1 MYEKAENWLFRL
13 AHPSLLYSGSKLNVQ
28 FVVSSLLYLS
38 LCFVLLGI
46 CASDYLCPAVS
57 HISNGKRGSAQ
68 KGLLAAILLSW
79 CNSSPDLFTNFMS
92 WTSSNAAALSVGEVL
107 GSCGFIICVVQG
119 AVFIVMSKV
128 RVGLEPE
135 QRQHVTRD
143 LCFILVAMLMMLYVC
158 LQNKVT
164 LLNCVFMLGV
174 YVAYIASK
182 AGVSYSKPISDDA
195 NGTNWNSP
203 DEAFPEMAA
212 AVFPSG
218 PDSGHKLNVLSAMD
232 YSALYEMME
241 GSVNAPDDAITLR
254 TLNSDIPGTTF
265 VSPRP
270 LTEPGT
276 SRLPFVDVDTPPVQ
290 SSPSTF
296 QPFHDSDEI
305 SEAEQALLTEPI
317 RYSKVAMKRLQR
329 IRKGTFFLLAP
340 QLLGFSRKPVSA
352 KALALAT
359 TPFTILLRFSCPQYY
374 EILQCDRTPNSTI
387 ELERTQLLLLLVQAI
402 LAPFSSLVLLW
413 ILAGISLHWYYLLA
427 TGIISIALLV
437 SVASLHMAAQN
448 YNKFSLNEDHSSDDR
463 KLKQLRNAEKA
474 MVILLNSFG
483 ILNSILWISTLAN
496 ALVEVME
503 VYQRFTSISEAVLG
517 LTIFSWGNSIS
528 DLMSNVAM
536 CQLYRKHEADDTE
549 ETSRHAS
556 RSFFI
561 SLSACFGGI
570 LLNSLIGIGLSGL
583 VAMLMKTEGVDDEG
597 SWVFRSVS
605 LDKSGV
611 DFKFMVSASFII
623 IQNLFL
629 LSSFCG
635 VRAFKSLLEDRGKL
649 VGILM
654 CSWWGLATSVNV
666 LIESFAN

>member
-1 MYEKAENWLFRL
+1 MHEKAENWLFRL
-13 AHPSLLYSGSKLNVQ
+13 VHPSLLYLDSKLNVQ
-28 FVVSSLLYLS
+28 FVISSLLYLS

-57 HISNGKRGSAQ
+57 NISNGRKGSAQ

-107 GSCGFIICVVQG
+107 GSCGFIMCVVQG
-119 AVFIVMSKV
+119 AVFIVMSKA

-143 LCFILVAMLMMLYVC
+143 LGFILVAMLMMLYVC
-158 LQNKVT
+158 LQNEVT
-164 LLNCVFMLGV
+164 LLNCVFMMGV
-174 YVAYIASK
+174 YAAYIASK
-182 AGVSYSKPISDDA
+182 AGVRYSKPTSDDA
-195 NGTNWNSP
+195 NHTDWNSP
-203 DEAFPEMAA
+203 EEAFPEMTAGA
-212 AVFPSG
+212 FSSG
-218 PDSGHKLNVLSAMD
+218 ADSGHKFNILSAMD

-241 GSVNAPDDAITLR
+241 RSTSSPDDAITLQ
-254 TLNSDIPGTTF
+254 TLRSDIPGTTF

-270 LTEPGT
+270 ITEPSA
-276 SRLPFVDVDTPPVQ
+276 SRLPFLDNVASPVQ

-296 QPFHDSDEI
+296 QPFHDSDDI
-305 SEAEQALLTEPI
+305 SEAGQALLAEPI
-317 RYSKVAMKRLQR
+317 KYSKIAIKRLQR
-329 IRKGTFFLLAP
+329 LRKGAFFLLAP
-340 QLLGFSRKPVSA
+340 QLLGFGCKSLSA

-359 TPFTILLRFSCPQYY
+359 TPFTVLLRFSCPQYY
-374 EILQCDRTPNSTI
+374 EILQFDRTPSNLI
-387 ELERTQLLLLLVQAI
+387 ELERAQLMLLLVQAL
-402 LAPFSSLVLLW
+402 LAPSSSLVLLW
-413 ILAGISLHWYYLLA
+413 VLAGILLRWYYLLA
-427 TGIISIALLV
+427 AGITAIALLV
-437 SVASLHMAAQN
+437 SVAFLQLAAKK
-448 YNKFSLNEDHSSDDR
+448 YNRFSLNEDHSSDDR
-463 KLKQLRNAEKA
+463 KLKRLLNAEKA
-474 MVILLNSFG
+474 IIILFNSFG

-503 VYQRFTSISEAVLG
+503 VYQRFTSVSEAVLG

-536 CQLYRKHEADDTE
+536 CQLYRKNEVEDTE

-570 LLNSLIGIGLSGL
+570 LLNSLIGIGLSGF
-583 VAMLMKTEGVDDEG
+583 VAMLINTEGTNEKN
-597 SWVFRSVS
+597 SWILRSVS
-605 LDKSGV
+605 LDSSGV
-611 DFKFMVSASFII
+611 DFKFMVSVSFII

-635 VRAFKSLLEDRGKL
+635 VRTFDSLLEDKRKL

-654 CSWWGLATSVNV
+654 CSWWGAATLVNV
-666 LIESFAN
+666 LIESFVD